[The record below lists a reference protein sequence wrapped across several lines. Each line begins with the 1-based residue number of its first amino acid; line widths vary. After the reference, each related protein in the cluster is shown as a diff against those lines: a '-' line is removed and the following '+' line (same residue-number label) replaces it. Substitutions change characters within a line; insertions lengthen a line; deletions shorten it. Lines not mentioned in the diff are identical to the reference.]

1 MAKVNLTTVAFNG
14 GEVDAGTL
22 ARADLDIYS
31 RVAETMEN
39 VFPYTQGR
47 MEKAPGSQY
56 IDDITALA
64 QITEED
70 GEVILDEA
78 GEIIVSEGES
88 LGVLRPFVRT
98 RDISYSL
105 EFSANQLRFLDNAT
119 VAYVTITGA
128 NATVGA
134 WSDQSSAPP
143 SGGDP
148 PISSGSSDVG
158 DPFYVDID
166 YDWIATT
173 EGGYVASL
181 GG

>member
-1 MAKVNLTTVAFNG
+1 MKANITVVAFNG

-22 ARADLDIYS
+22 ARPDLDIYS

-39 VFPYTQGR
+39 AFPYTQGR

-64 QITEED
+64 QVTDED
-70 GEVILDEA
+70 GGVELDEDGDIA
-78 GEIIVSEGES
+78 VTEGES
-88 LGVLRPFVRT
+88 LGVLRPFVRS
-98 RDISYSL
+98 REISYAL
-105 EFSANQLRFLDNAT
+105 ELSANQLRFLDNT
-119 VAYVTITGA
+119 TGAYVSITGA
-128 NATVGA
+128 AATLGA
-134 WSDQSSAPP
+134 WSDESGAPP

-148 PISSGSSDVG
+148 PITSGSSDVG

-166 YDWIATT
+166 YSWIATT
-173 EGGYVASL
+173 EGGYIAAL